1 MSGRWCCDQ
10 RLPSGVAGQAAF
22 ALLLTI
28 NLLFGL
34 VN

>member
-1 MSGRWCCDQ
+1 VLVVDQ

-34 VN
+34 VS